1 MVNET
6 GWPQALTEA
15 VAQFH
20 VAHLATL
27 SRAGAPVCWPMTPYP
42 SPDGRAIEFSTGVT
56 YPLKAERARRNPK
69 VGFLIDPADTK
80 GQEGSI
86 LLVQGLA
93 TVSDADLQANTDR
106 YVSSSLKK
114 TGKAWRG
121 QPAFLVRM
129 QTWYWVRVMVRVTP
143 LRVLSWPSDGGEPSE
158 WRAPEATL
166 APPSDPAPKGSL
178 GRWQDELPDWRPR
191 AAQALSRLGLPVI
204 AMTGSDGFPSL
215 VRALRVH
222 PAADGFELQLPPIGG
237 ILDGPASASFQAVQG
252 HGFEGQE
259 NATFAG
265 RLEGT
270 RFIVERAL
278 PDFSL
283 PAEGYARYANFF
295 RFRGHLQGRVKA
307 ECERRGQPVPT
318 IRLPAT
324 W

>member
-1 MVNET
+1 MNET

-15 VAQFH
+15 VADSQ

-27 SRAGAPVCWPMTPYP
+27 SRPGAPVCWPMTPYP
-42 SPDGRAIEFSTGVT
+42 SLDGRAIEFSTGVT
-56 YPLKAERARRNPK
+56 YPLKAERARRNPR
-69 VGFLIDPADTK
+69 VGFLIDPADTQ
-80 GQEGSI
+80 GRHGPI

-106 YVSSSLKK
+106 YVKTSLMK

-143 LRVLSWPSDGGEPSE
+143 LRVLAWPPEGGAPSE
-158 WRAPEATL
+158 WRAPEGTL
-166 APPSDPAPKGSL
+166 APASDPAPRGSL
-178 GRWQDELPDWRPR
+178 GRWQDELPDWRIR
-191 AAQALSRLGLPVI
+191 AARAVARLGLPVI
-204 AMTGSDGFPSL
+204 SVKGADGFPFL
-215 VRALRVH
+215 VRALGVEA
-222 PAADGFELQLPPIGG
+222 AADGFELQLPSSLELLGG
-237 ILDGPASASFQAVQG
+237 LASASFQAVQG
-252 HGFEGQE
+252 DGFEGQE

-265 RLEGT
+265 RLIGA

-283 PAEGYARYANFF
+283 PAKGFARYANFF
-295 RFRGHLQGRVKA
+295 RFRRRLQGRVKA
-307 ECERRGQPVPT
+307 ECRRRGQPVPK
-318 IRLPAT
+318 IRLPAA